1 MNKRGNIVL
10 VTGAGGQLGQD
21 FRVLASDQP
30 DLAFHFATREEL
42 DIANEEQI
50 INFVKALKPAFIV
63 NCAAYTN
70 VEKAEEDCENNFA
83 VNATA
88 AGSLA
93 KAAKAVDAI
102 LIHIST
108 DYVFDGKKSTPY
120 SEQDHTHP
128 LNEYGR
134 AKEAGEKNI
143 QNSIEEYY
151 IFRTSWLYSTFGH
164 NFFKT
169 MMRLS
174 SERDKLTVVNDQF
187 ASPTYARRL
196 AQDINRMI
204 IRLKNGEEIPFGIYH
219 YTHSGTA
226 SWFDFTCA
234 IIEAAGR
241 ATQVEPVS
249 SDMFP
254 QKALRPSY
262 SKLDTSK
269 FEKNIGPT
277 IHWKEA
283 LQECFKDLQS

>member
-21 FRVLASDQP
+21 FRVLASEQP
-30 DLAFHFATREEL
+30 ELEFHFAAREEL
-42 DIANEEQI
+42 DIADESQI

-70 VEKAEEDCENNFA
+70 VEKAEEDHANNFA

-93 KAAKAVDAI
+93 KAAKTVNAI

-108 DYVFDGKKSTPY
+108 DYVFDGKKNTPY
-120 SEQDHTHP
+120 SEDDQVNP

-134 AKEAGEKNI
+134 AKAAGEQFI
-143 QNSIEEYY
+143 QNEIEEHF

-174 SERDKLTVVNDQF
+174 NERDKLTVVNDQF
-187 ASPTYARRL
+187 ASPTYARKL
-196 AQDINRMI
+196 AKDINRMI
-204 IRLKNGEEIPFGIYH
+204 IRLKIGEEIPFGIYH

-234 IIEAAGR
+234 IVEGAGR
-241 ATQVEPVS
+241 TTVVEPVTS
-249 SDMFP
+249 EMFP

-283 LQECFKDLQS
+283 LQQCFKDLQS

>member
-21 FRVLASDQP
+21 FRVLASDEP
-30 DLAFHFATREEL
+30 NLEFHFATREEL

-50 INFVKALKPAFIV
+50 INFVKAFKPAFIV

-70 VEKAEEDCENNFA
+70 VEKAEEDRENNFA

-93 KAAKAVDAI
+93 KAAKEVDAV

-108 DYVFDGKKSTPY
+108 DYVFDGKKNTPY
-120 SEQDHTHP
+120 SEQDQTHP

-174 SERDKLTVVNDQF
+174 NERDKLTVVNDQF
-187 ASPTYARRL
+187 ASPTYARIL

-204 IRLKNGEEIPFGIYH
+204 IRLKNGEDIPFGIYH
-219 YTHSGTA
+219 YTHNGTA

-234 IIEAAGR
+234 IVEGAGR
-241 ATQVEPVS
+241 STQVTPVT

-254 QKALRPSY
+254 QKAERPSY